1 MNVVDDL
8 FDFNVIGG
16 LLKIP
21 KLASGGVALLHH
33 RYHQHDPI
41 DPRFGDLIDLLLGLG
56 RGKIPVFGVKAK
68 GDPAMGFGKNPL
80 IHLHH
85 SFGIHYDSLRLK
97 VQEISYCEM
106 LTKCTVPITMKK
118 TPKRSRK
125 MIQSVQKAMEILR
138 VVSDG
143 KNHPVPLMEIAQ
155 KTGYPKPTCAHLLE
169 TLCHD
174 GYAERVSH
182 AEGYRLG
189 AAAYYLTRYGSFEQ
203 PLVSLCRPV
212 MRWMER
218 KTHATVILSVL
229 RNRQKFIIAYA
240 DTEQNLLREHP
251 SICMDDLYRTATGR
265 AMRWGIT
272 ITSKMES

>member
-1 MNVVDDL
+1 
-8 FDFNVIGG
+8 
-16 LLKIP
+16 
-21 KLASGGVALLHH
+21 
-33 RYHQHDPI
+33 
-41 DPRFGDLIDLLLGLG
+41 
-56 RGKIPVFGVKAK
+56 
-68 GDPAMGFGKNPL
+68 
-80 IHLHH
+80 
-85 SFGIHYDSLRLK
+85 
-97 VQEISYCEM
+97 
-106 LTKCTVPITMKK
+106 
-118 TPKRSRK
+118 

-265 AMRWGIT
+265 AMLAWMEEEELRAIWEQHGPPPAGHWDAVRTFGELTEALKLLRRQAVICSEDGKNVGYACPLFCRSVCIGAIGIAQKSDLPAEKLLPILKKGT
-272 ITSKMES
+272 KEILRRLEYEDL